1 MKTVEGKVVSVRV
14 TNAVMKH
21 CDPKQVGRKGLSSL
35 TVTYN
40 NLSKAVRQEL
50 K

>member
-1 MKTVEGKVVSVRV
+1 MKTIEGKVVLVRV
-14 TNAVMKH
+14 TIAVMKH
-21 CDPKQVGRKGLSSL
+21 YDPKQVGRKRLISL